1 MKIQALTILA
11 CAATLFAQAVSP
23 STKSRPSQGMN
34 NTASAQEEPLSCEVS
49 FNAVKDAYPKDAA
62 TNRAYAMVNA
72 RIKALKDVEKDSRTG
87 AIYEADL
94 KNCESSVE
102 LFKIQQSNAA
112 LRKSLDSL
120 TQKNMAVQREIFAVK
135 DSLIELWAGDA
146 LSAKSINAALNSE
159 RNRLERLNQ
168 ETSEEQAR
176 MAEEQARLAAE
187 LAQKEKALAE
197 KDSLLAKQKAEA
209 DKKLESLRSKT
220 ISVYK
225 DARGTILSM
234 SDILFETGKAN
245 LKEELKLNLAEIAAI
260 LKSLLSESKIEI
272 EGHTDNVGSAA
283 TNQKLSEQ
291 RANAVMQYLV
301 ERGVE
306 QKQLKAVG
314 YGLTKPIADN
324 KTKEGKAKNR
334 RVELIIKD

>member
-1 MKIQALTILA
+1 
-11 CAATLFAQAVSP
+11 
-23 STKSRPSQGMN
+23 
-34 NTASAQEEPLSCEVS
+34 
-49 FNAVKDAYPKDAA
+49 
-62 TNRAYAMVNA
+62 
-72 RIKALKDVEKDSRTG
+72 
-87 AIYEADL
+87 
-94 KNCESSVE
+94 
-102 LFKIQQSNAA
+102 
-112 LRKSLDSL
+112 
-120 TQKNMAVQREIFAVK
+120 MAVQRDIFAVK
-135 DSLIELWAGDA
+135 DSLIILWSGDA
-146 LSAKSINAALNSE
+146 QAAKFLNAALNDE
-159 RNRLERLNQ
+159 RSRLEKLNQ
-168 ETSEEQAR
+168 QTTEEQAR

-301 ERGVE
+301 ERGVD

>member
-1 MKIQALTILA
+1 
-11 CAATLFAQAVSP
+11 
-23 STKSRPSQGMN
+23 
-34 NTASAQEEPLSCEVS
+34 
-49 FNAVKDAYPKDAA
+49 
-62 TNRAYAMVNA
+62 
-72 RIKALKDVEKDSRTG
+72 
-87 AIYEADL
+87 
-94 KNCESSVE
+94 
-102 LFKIQQSNAA
+102 
-112 LRKSLDSL
+112 
-120 TQKNMAVQREIFAVK
+120 
-135 DSLIELWAGDA
+135 
-146 LSAKSINAALNSE
+146 
-159 RNRLERLNQ
+159 
-168 ETSEEQAR
+168 
-176 MAEEQARLAAE
+176 
-187 LAQKEKALAE
+187 
-197 KDSLLAKQKAEA
+197 
-209 DKKLESLRSKT
+209 
-220 ISVYK
+220 
-225 DARGTILSM
+225 M